1 MANRPFE
8 AYLDQLHVITMIL
21 PLHYYNG
28 QSERFFLELGAE
40 MVELQV
46 TDKAQIEG
54 GVKYAC
60 YTPVIPEFGRS
71 HIVLDERLMRTDLQ
85 IGAVIRTSEFDD
97 MFYYD
102 GSDLGAS
109 YTKEST
115 RFRLWAPTATEVFV
129 KYRFPDSEDVL
140 YTKMFR
146 RDHGVYD
153 ALIPGDLAGV
163 HYQYHLRV
171 NNQWKEAGDPYAKA
185 VSVHSEWSCVLDE
198 EKVAVPRYLLP
209 PFSSPLDAIIYE
221 ASIRDFSMHPDSG
234 IQHKGKYRAFTEKK
248 TSGRF
253 GQSTGVA
260 YLKELGITHLELL
273 PFNDFFGV
281 SDTQPHANYNWGYN
295 PLYFNVPEGSYSSDP
310 KDPHARVIELKQMI
324 ESLHEEGIRVIM
336 DVVYNHVYI
345 RETSSFERI
354 VPGYFFRQDE
364 FGRPS
369 NGTGVGNDFA
379 SERKMARKF
388 ILDSLQYW
396 LTAYNVDG
404 FRFDLMG
411 ILDVETMNEARKMID
426 RLKPGCILLGEGWP
440 LNTAL
445 AKEVKANIANQ
456 EKLPGIAQFND
467 WFRDTIKGSTF
478 HLYDHGFAL
487 GKESLHHEAFQVMGG
502 SIGFGNRQ
510 GLFLQPDQSINY
522 VESHDN
528 YTLWDKLEACFPG
541 EVELNKKRQLLATAM
556 VLLSQGIPFLHSG
569 QEFFRTKFGVENSYT
584 SSDTINQLDWNR
596 QYENRLAVEF
606 IKGLI
611 QIRKHHGAFRLK
623 SAQAIRHHFMKAAS
637 DGGSLVL
644 LLSNVEDY
652 GKWSEILL
660 VFHPSP
666 YKSKVVLPSRSS
678 PWKIIVE
685 NETAGLS
692 VLREARDHLELHPV
706 SLLVC
711 VQSN

>member
-8 AYLDQLHVITMIL
+8 AYLDQLNVITMIV
-21 PLHYYNG
+21 PTYYYNG
-28 QSERFFLELGAE
+28 QSERFFLEQDAD
-40 MVELQV
+40 MVELKII
-46 TDKAQIEG
+46 DKVQIEDS
-54 GVKYAC
+54 VKYTC
-60 YTPVIPEFGRS
+60 YAPVVPEFGRP

-85 IGAVIRTSEFDD
+85 IGGVIRTKEFDD
-97 MFYYD
+97 LFYYD
-102 GSDLGAS
+102 SSDLGAS
-109 YTKEST
+109 YTKEAT
-115 RFRLWAPTATEVFV
+115 HFRLWAPTATEVFV
-129 KYRFPDSEDVL
+129 KYRPIDSEDVV
-140 YTKMFR
+140 YVKMFR
-146 RDHGVYD
+146 RERGIYE
-153 ALIPGDLAGV
+153 AIIPGDLAGIY
-163 HYQYHLRV
+163 YQYHLRV

-185 VSVHSEWSCVLDE
+185 VSLHSEWSCVLDE
-198 EKVAVPRYLLP
+198 EKVSISTHQLP

-234 IQHKGKYRAFTEKK
+234 MQHKGKYSSLLERQ

-253 GQSTGVA
+253 GQATGVD

-281 SDTQPHANYNWGYN
+281 SDTQPYANYNWGYN
-295 PLYFNVPEGSYSSDP
+295 PLYFNVPEGSYSSKPQDP
-310 KDPHARVIELKQMI
+310 QTRVIELKQMI

-396 LTAYNVDG
+396 LTEYNVDG

-411 ILDVETMNEARKMID
+411 ILDIETMNEARKMVD
-426 RLKPGCILLGEGWP
+426 RLKPGCILLGEGWQ

-445 AKEVKANIANQ
+445 AKELKANIANQ
-456 EKLPGIAQFND
+456 ANLPGIAQFND

-478 HLYDHGFAL
+478 NLYDHGFVL
-487 GKESLHHEAFQVMGG
+487 GRESLHHEAFQVIGG

-510 GLFLQPDQSINY
+510 GLFLEPEQSVNY

-541 EVELNKKRQLLATAM
+541 EVEFNKKRQRLATAM

-596 QYENRLAVEF
+596 QYENRSTVEF
-606 IKGLI
+606 VKGLI

-623 SAQAIRHHFMKAAS
+623 NAQAIRRHLIKGAS

-644 LLSNVEDY
+644 LLSKVAEY
-652 GKWSEILL
+652 GEWEEILL
-660 VFHPSP
+660 IFHSSAA
-666 YKSKVVLPSRSS
+666 KGKVTLPSRPAS
-678 PWKIIVE
+678 WKIIVE
-685 NETAGLS
+685 NETAGVD
-692 VLREARDHLELHPV
+692 VLREASDYLELEPISV
-706 SLLVC
+706 VVC
-711 VQSN
+711 VQAK